1 MALYYLTVL
10 YEMDFSNS
18 SKTASQHF
26 APILTCTDPLSTSKK
41 LCRILSTRPICEG
54 ILRLFYESQGTVDGV
69 ICNFREES
77 KLRQELALTYP
88 YIDEMENMTAAFNLV
103 ALWKWNRIRLFKMM
117 QKYAL
122 KMPEDSHL
130 TIKLLKMQMMLHYK
144 LLYMIPTMR
153 RNALVLKG
161 MNLQA

>member
-1 MALYYLTVL
+1 MYAFIVFLESYVYCSINPMALYYLTIL

-41 LCRILSTRPICEG
+41 LCRILST
-54 ILRLFYESQGTVDGV
+54 
-69 ICNFREES
+69 
-77 KLRQELALTYP
+77 ELALTYP
-88 YIDEMENMTAAFNLV
+88 YLDEMENMTAAFNLV
-103 ALWKWNRIRLFKMM
+103 ELWKWNRIRVFKMM

-122 KMPEDSHL
+122 KVPEDSHL

-144 LLYMIPTMR
+144 LFYMIPTMR
-153 RNALVLKG
+153 RNALVLKS
-161 MNLQA
+161 MNSQA